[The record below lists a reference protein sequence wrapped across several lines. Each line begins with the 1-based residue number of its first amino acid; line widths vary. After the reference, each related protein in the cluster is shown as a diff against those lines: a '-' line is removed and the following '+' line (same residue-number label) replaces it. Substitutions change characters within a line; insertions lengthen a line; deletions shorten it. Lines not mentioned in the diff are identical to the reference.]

1 MEWRGP
7 RELQCMPE
15 DEREG
20 VWDIKRGDKRSEA
33 GGVFGGEHV
42 EGGKKKKALYLRYA

>member
-1 MEWRGP
+1 
-7 RELQCMPE
+7 MPE

-42 EGGKKKKALYLRYA
+42 EGGKKKKKLSTCDMPEGGRR